1 MDTNISSPLE
11 TISLPAESIRG
22 TVASERGH
30 SWQTKMDVVARY
42 MLLGNLRVVSEQL
55 DIPYATLADWKRSEW
70 WPDMVEQLR
79 RQKKQKTADTL
90 GKVIETSVD
99 ILQDRLENG
108 DWVYDQKT
116 GQAVRKPVSAK
127 DAQTITNQLL
137 QRQAQLEDIIDKNSH
152 KQETVQET
160 LALLAKEFSKMNRRA
175 GNASAETIEYTES
188 TSAIHDQR
196 EA

>member
-1 MDTNISSPLE
+1 MDSNILIPIEASE
-11 TISLPAESIRG
+11 RG
-22 TVASERGH
+22 ALASERGH

-55 DIPYATLADWKRSEW
+55 EIPYSTLADWKRSEW

-90 GKVIETSVD
+90 SGIIETSVE
-99 ILQDRLENG
+99 ILKDRLENG
-108 DWVYDQKT
+108 DWMFDQKN
-116 GQAVRKPVSAK
+116 GVPVRKPVSAK
-127 DAQTITNQLL
+127 DAQMITNQLL

-160 LALLAKEFSKMNRRA
+160 LALLSKEFEKMARRSQ
-175 GNASAETIEYTES
+175 NASAETIEYVES
-188 TSAIHDQR
+188 EKHNAVHDQR